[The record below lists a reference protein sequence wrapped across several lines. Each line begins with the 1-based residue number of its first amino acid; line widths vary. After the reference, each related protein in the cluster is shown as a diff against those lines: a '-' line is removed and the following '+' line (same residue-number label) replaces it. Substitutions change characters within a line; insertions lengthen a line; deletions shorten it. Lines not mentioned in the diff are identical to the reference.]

1 MKNRIKTC
9 VTLATALIT
18 ALCLASCG
26 MFGGEDTTE
35 KPSTATPSEMVSD
48 VVDEIIPDKEDGK
61 TVDENSDEYTA
72 DEKDGKSFMS
82 DGARNGK

>member
-1 MKNRIKTC
+1 MSIMSGKEIRMRRI
-9 VTLATALIT
+9 
-18 ALCLASCG
+18 
-26 MFGGEDTTE
+26 F
-35 KPSTATPSEMVSD
+35 
-48 VVDEIIPDKEDGK
+48 KEDGK